1 MQSFL
6 VEWIKDILIL
16 FVVISLVELIMPK
29 GRMKSYVNFIVGILV
44 IFVIINPFVR
54 IINSGFD
61 TTSILKE
68 IDYNE
73 EENRKAL
80 ELQEKQIK
88 DIYVENMKAQTAEL
102 IESSYDYQV
111 SYTEIDTIPDKQNLF
126 LVDKVTIYIKDK
138 FKPEKD
144 QIKVEKILV
153 GSENIAKEVF
163 YEQEDLYELVQG
175 IFGIDKDKINIFIE
189 REENHGGAGKED

>member
-1 MQSFL
+1 
-6 VEWIKDILIL
+6 
-16 FVVISLVELIMPK
+16 MPK

-73 EENRKAL
+73 EDNRKAL

-88 DIYVENMKAQTAEL
+88 DIYVENMKAQTTEL
-102 IESSYDYQV
+102 IENSYNYQV
-111 SYTEIDTIPDKQNLF
+111 LYTEIDTIPDKQNLF

-138 FKPEKD
+138 FKPEKE

-153 GSENIAKEVF
+153 GSEDISKEVF

-189 REENHGGAGKED
+189 REENHGGTGKED

>member
-1 MQSFL
+1 MQSFI

-111 SYTEIDTIPDKQNLF
+111 LYTEIDTIPDKQNLF

-163 YEQEDLYELVQG
+163 YGQEDLYELVQG